1 MKKSNVRRYKMK
13 QKYTIGIL
21 AIAMVAL
28 LGAGMV
34 SAFGSGT
41 GLFNI
46 LNKQNMTQVHEQ
58 QQALQTAINNN
69 DYNSWK
75 SLMEQQISKMQALV
89 TQDNFNTLVEQ
100 NTKVK
105 TIQEQQQSLQTA
117 IKNND
122 YDSWASIMQSK
133 ITEDN
138 FNQEVAR
145 FQQMQSMKGN
155 ANPKSGNYSKGSLSA
170 DQKALQTAIENNDY
184 TTWKS
189 LMTSR
194 ITQANFQKAVDQ
206 YSKMQ
211 THKGM
216 QRKGNKPSWNPTN

>member
-1 MKKSNVRRYKMK
+1 MKKPNVRRYKMK

-21 AIAMVAL
+21 AIAMIAL
-28 LGAGMV
+28 LGVGIV

-46 LNKQNMTQVHEQ
+46 LNKQNMTQAHEQ

-75 SLMEQQISKMQALV
+75 SIMEQQISQMQALV
-89 TQDNFNTLVEQ
+89 TQDNF
-100 NTKVK
+100 K
-105 TIQEQQQSLQTA
+105 QSLQTA

-133 ITEDN
+133 ITQDN

-145 FQQMQSMKGN
+145 FQKMQSMKGN
-155 ANPKSGNYSKGSLSA
+155 ANPQYGNYSKGSVSA
-170 DQKALQTAIENNDY
+170 DQKALQTAIQNNDY
-184 TTWKS
+184 ATWKS
-189 LMTSR
+189 LMTSQ
-194 ITQANFQKAVDQ
+194 ITQANFQKVSDQ
-206 YSKMQ
+206 YSQMQ
-211 THKGM
+211 THQGM
-216 QRKGNKPSWNPTN
+216 QRKGNRPSWNSAN